1 MPAKK
6 KQLQGRS
13 CKRKGSAN
21 ERRAARDLNR
31 HLTGGLSARRVPG
44 SGAFAHRGSCGDAAW
59 MGDVQILTPEGRI
72 VEYVEVK
79 VADPCCSSG
88 PITIAR
94 MDGKGW
100 RKHRRCLMC
109 RHDRGEWLC
118 SVWIDVWD
126 ELVAHHGP
134 APCWHICV
142 KDNGRVRGV
151 TVSDVLAAIRK
162 WNYAAV
168 LWGSAAYMRLCHF
181 AGLLSEVYGETE
193 GGQ

>member
-6 KQLQGRS
+6 KRLQGRS

-31 HLTGGLSARRVPG
+31 LLTGRLSAERVPG
-44 SGAFAHRGSCGDAAW
+44 SGAFAHRGSCADPAW
-59 MGDVQILTPEGRI
+59 QGDVQVHASDGRI
-72 VEYVEVK
+72 VEYIEVK

-94 MDGKGW
+94 MDGQGW

-118 SVWIDVWD
+118 SVWAEVWN
-126 ELVAHHGP
+126 ELL
-134 APCWHICV
+134 V
-142 KDNGRVRGV
+142 KRADPVGAVYLGSRTRGV
-151 TVSDVLAAIRK
+151 TVSDVHRAIHNQPVQ
-162 WNYAAV
+162 WGCAV
-168 LWGSAAYMRLCHF
+168 YMTLPMF
-181 AGLLSEVYGETE
+181 AELLSDVYGETE

>member
-1 MPAKK
+1 MPPRKK
-6 KQLQGRS
+6 RLQGRS

-118 SVWIDVWD
+118 SVWIDVWEEMMLAGGHFYASFLD
-126 ELVAHHGP
+126 TIRLP
-134 APCWHICV
+134 T
-142 KDNGRVRGV
+142 RGV
-151 TVSDVLAAIRK
+151 TVCNVEAAIIARG
-162 WNYAAV
+162 NGPVQMGRAI
-168 LWGSAAYMRLCHF
+168 YMTLPMF

-193 GGQ
+193 GRQ